1 VAEAW
6 LSNLAAR
13 YDASAAPIAAGV
25 RDRVPATAAEPGLS
39 PASLALA
46 TSPGYL
52 LPAHLDLLD
61 RTLVRVVESGG
72 RLVVAMP
79 PRHGKSLLTS
89 KFLPA
94 WFLARWPRRRVVL
107 ASYEADY
114 AAGWGRQA
122 RDLLELHG
130 RRLFDVKV
138 RQDTSAAARWEIA
151 GHGGGMVTAGIG
163 GALTGRGADLLI
175 VDDPL
180 KNPEEAASATR
191 REAVWNWFAQV
202 ASTRLEPGAAVVV
215 VMTRWHVDDLAG
227 RLVDGDELDRWE
239 VLELPALA
247 DEGDVLGR
255 APGEALWPQR
265 FGVEALAEQRR
276 VLGSQPF
283 SALYQQRPVPAE
295 GAIFKREWIR
305 YFVPRQGGYDL
316 GGRFEGEEFVR
327 RFQTVDLAV
336 STKSTADW
344 TVIATWGV
352 TSRKELLLLD
362 VVRRRMEGPEIV
374 PALRAG
380 FERWKPTSIG
390 VEQVAFQLSIVQA
403 AQRDGL
409 PVVALRPD
417 KDKVSRAMTAAARM
431 ESAQVFF
438 PRDAVWLGEFE
449 RELLQFPAGK
459 HDDQVDTLSYAAAQV
474 VLGRWAAGGSSGEG
488 AGVVVKYDGMPDA
501 DVFAT
506 PGTYAHAVQL
516 IDRDPGSGFGGT
528 GGAGW

>member
-1 VAEAW
+1 MAEDW
-6 LSNLAAR
+6 LEGLASR
-13 YDASAAPIAAGV
+13 YDAASAPIAAGV
-25 RDRVPATAAEPGLS
+25 RERVPASAAEPGLS

-61 RTLVRVVESGG
+61 RAVVRAVEAGG
-72 RLVVAMP
+72 RLVVMMP

-94 WFLARWPRRRVVL
+94 WFLGRWPRRRVVL

-130 RRLFDVKV
+130 RRLFDVRV

-180 KNPEEAASATR
+180 KNPEEAASASR
-191 REAVWNWFAQV
+191 REAVWQWFTQV

-227 RLVDGDELDRWE
+227 RLLEGSGLDRWE
-239 VLELPALA
+239 ALDLPALA

-255 APGEALWPQR
+255 APGEALWPAR
-265 FGVEALAEQRR
+265 FDVDALEAQRR
-276 VLGSQPF
+276 QLGSVPF
-283 SALYQQRPVPAE
+283 SALYQQRPVPAD

-305 YFVPRQGGYDL
+305 YFTAREGGYDL
-316 GGRFEGEEFVR
+316 GGRFEGQEFVR
-327 RFQTVDLAV
+327 RFSTVDLAV

-352 TSRKELLLLD
+352 TSRGELLLLD
-362 VVRRRMEGPEIV
+362 LVRSRMEGPEIV
-374 PALRAG
+374 PALRRVY
-380 FERWKPTSIG
+380 ERWRPVSIG

-403 AQRDGL
+403 AQRNGL
-409 PVVALRPD
+409 PVVALKPD
-417 KDKVSRAMTAAARM
+417 RDKVSRAMTAAARM
-431 ESAQVFF
+431 EASQVFF
-438 PRDAVWLGEFE
+438 PRDASWLAELE

-459 HDDQVDTLSYAAAQV
+459 HDDQVDVLAYAAAQV
-474 VLGRWAAGGSSGEG
+474 TLGKWSGGGSGNE
-488 AGVVVKYDGMPDA
+488 GVVVSYEDMDLLGDA
-501 DVFAT
+501 ALV
-506 PGTYAHAVQL
+506 PGTYAYAANL
-516 IDRDPGSGFGGT
+516 IDRT
-528 GGAGW
+528 RLW